1 MSMSLDGLYS
11 QYSEMY
17 TSSAAKDSAKADKLK
32 DTLSKTDYAKSTD
45 DELMAVC
52 KEFESYFTEQVFKSL
67 ERMVPENDEESSSS
81 VSSYTDYFG
90 EMLTQEY
97 AKNAT
102 ESNNG
107 KGLGIAQMLY
117 EQMKRNYGL
126 DSTST
131 DSVAVNNAMS
141 VNATTA
147 VDSES

>member
-17 TSSAAKDSAKADKLK
+17 NSNAAKDSAKADKLK
-32 DTLSKTDYAKSTD
+32 DTLASTDYSKSTE

-67 ERMVPENDEESSSS
+67 ERMVPESDDESSS
-81 VSSYTDYFG
+81 VTSYMDYFG
-90 EMLTQEY
+90 DMLTQEY
-97 AKNAT
+97 AKSAT

-126 DSTST
+126 DSVKPSDAATQ
-131 DSVAVNNAMS
+131 NAMAT
-141 VNATTA
+141 NATTMA
-147 VDSES
+147 DEEA

>member
-11 QYSEMY
+11 QYSDMY
-17 TSSAAKDSAKADKLK
+17 TSSAAKESAKADKLK
-32 DTLSKTDYAKSTD
+32 DTLASTDYSKSTD

-67 ERMVPENDEESSSS
+67 ERMVPENDEESGSM
-81 VSSYTDYFG
+81 SSYTDYFG
-90 EMLTQEY
+90 DMLTQEY

-102 ESNNG
+102 ESNDG

-117 EQMKRNYGL
+117 EQMRRNYGL
-126 DSTST
+126 DSAKPS
-131 DSVAVNNAMS
+131 DAAVENAMS

>member
-11 QYSEMY
+11 QYSDMY
-17 TSSAAKDSAKADKLK
+17 TSSAAKESAKADKLK
-32 DTLSKTDYAKSTD
+32 DTLASTDYSKSTD

-67 ERMVPENDEESSSS
+67 ERMVPESDEESSS

-90 EMLTQEY
+90 DMLTQEY

-102 ESNNG
+102 ESNDG

-117 EQMKRNYGL
+117 EQMRRNYGL
-126 DSTST
+126 DSVDTS
-131 DSVAVNNAMS
+131 SAAVNNAMS
-141 VNATTA
+141 VNATIA